1 MERKHTYMATVMQI
15 GQEMLILVDQQQA
28 MYFSLHNYG
37 TISWSSRKQPRV
49 AKSSTKAEYDAL
61 SSATQEAIWL
71 CPSMKDL
78 AGFEINFFV

>member
-1 MERKHTYMATVMQI
+1 MATVMQI
-15 GQEMLILVDQQQA
+15 GQEMLILVDQHQA

-37 TISWSSRKQPRV
+37 TISWSSRKQPTV

-61 SSATQEAIWL
+61 SSATQEVIWV
-71 CPSMKDL
+71 CPLMKDL